1 MPDPTPDVV
10 DVESVDRTPAV
21 RQSAVVS
28 PTTPTGEWNV
38 IVAQAEVLARSQ
50 IIPPAY
56 RNQPE
61 NIVAAAIT
69 GRQFGWDVMA
79 AMRNTHPI
87 EGVITIR
94 PEAQVGLVRAAGH
107 SISGSS
113 SSERAVATG
122 TRGDTGDTMT
132 VEWTIDDAVRAGLCS
147 IRDGQPYARSHK
159 GKPLPWETFTS
170 DMLWARAVS
179 QLCRRLFSDV
189 TLGLSYTPDE
199 IARTDAPDFS
209 GDVAGVGEE
218 AAVTPPPDGWESW
231 GECEAAHDAL
241 KAAVAAADPQARN
254 RWKGYL
260 RDSGYE
266 AWFTRA
272 QLDELAAQ
280 LEIIVGAPTERVD
293 TTIPEAEVIEDETVG
308 EGSVPDDSAG
318 RGAGA
323 TPAPSPTPAAENGDQ
338 DGAALSLLDGT
349 AAPAPGESGPE
360 AAGGAPDP
368 APSDVPA
375 PVGEPINKG
384 LLNRIGA
391 RSSELGLDRG
401 RRLAVCSFVCGRPV
415 ASMNEMNRA
424 EGEWLDSAL
433 RLLMSGDLA
442 IEDLED
448 GEVVLVIVDPTDGMC
463 EDPEKLKGTAWMRGL
478 AAFRGEE
485 MELHTI
491 DGED

>member
-1 MPDPTPDVV
+1 MTDQTPDAIDV
-10 DVESVDRTPAV
+10 DSTDRTPAV
-21 RQSAVVS
+21 RPAAVVS

-94 PEAQVGLVRAAGH
+94 PETQVGLVRAAGH

-113 SSERAVATG
+113 SSEKAVATG

-147 IRDGQPYARSHK
+147 LRDGKPYARSHK

-218 AAVTPPPDGWESW
+218 ATVTPPPEGWESW
-231 GECEAAHDAL
+231 DECERLHADL
-241 KAAVAAADPQARN
+241 RRQVAEADPQARN
-254 RWKGYL
+254 QWQGYL

-272 QLDELAAQ
+272 QHDELAAQ
-280 LEIIVGAPTERVD
+280 LEILVAAPTERVA
-293 TTIPEAEVIEDETVG
+293 TTIPEAEV
-308 EGSVPDDSAG
+308 VPD
-318 RGAGA
+318 
-323 TPAPSPTPAAENGDQ
+323 AAENGDQ
-338 DGAALSLLDGT
+338 DGVALSLLDGT
-349 AAPAPGESGPE
+349 AVPAPGESGPG
-360 AAGGAPDP
+360 AAGEAPAP

-375 PVGEPINKG
+375 PGGVPITKAQQNQ
-384 LLNRIGA
+384 IGA
-391 RSSELGLDRG
+391 LCGTGTLNLDRDT
-401 RRLAVCSFVCGRPV
+401 RLAILGFCAQREV
-415 ASMNEMNRA
+415 ATMKDLTTIEAGWGIGALKLMA
-424 EGEWLDSAL
+424 KGGLEWTGDTLAL
-433 RLLMSGDLA
+433 
-442 IEDLED
+442 
-448 GEVVLVIVDPTDGMC
+448 VDPTDGMV
-463 EDPEKLKGTAWMRGL
+463 EDPSRLPAAAWMRDFAEHYGMTFEIYP
-478 AAFRGEE
+478 ADPTDQEA
-485 MELHTI
+485 
-491 DGED
+491 